1 MDDLTMR
8 VLGCFRTVFA
18 GVPDDQLEGA
28 STTTLEKW
36 DSVASITLVNVIE
49 EEFQMEF
56 DYDAI
61 PELTSFQ
68 AVVEYLKARHATNA

>member
-1 MDDLTMR
+1 MDDLTARM
-8 VLGCFRTVFA
+8 LGCFRTVF
-18 GVPDDQLEGA
+18 GNLPDNDLLNA

-49 EEFQMEF
+49 EEFNVQL

-68 AVVEYLKARHATNA
+68 AVVEHMKAHA